1 MTHSIVFPR
10 GVEGK
15 AVSRID
21 FDRHFRRG
29 EGGKIGKR
37 GTRTH
42 RLHVDYYQFKFQFQF
57 QFHRSVSKAWHSEPD
72 IPFGRG
78 NLAELDYKPSLPTKH
93 DPPLLLAILHRKI
106 RGTILASL
114 SFQPLWNV
122 YCCERNRDVLECVPW
137 IVIKFYNV
145 ILIIYNEYF
154 SLWIPR
160 EWSFWSSIYSRL
172 KVYHVLEKFWYVR
185 VYKNELNINIFRR
198 GCTRKDLFSTNFI
211 FPR

>member
-1 MTHSIVFPR
+1 MTNIIFVSRVSTHSQTTIPRSQGCWKYSVVTRFRMTHSIVFPR

-29 EGGKIGKR
+29 EEGKIGKR

-78 NLAELDYKPSLPTKH
+78 NLAELDYKPSLPAKH
-93 DPPLLLAILHRKI
+93 DPPPPCWRSFIVRSEGPSLHRWVF
-106 RGTILASL
+106 SH
-114 SFQPLWNV
+114 
-122 YCCERNRDVLECVPW
+122 CETF
-137 IVIKFYNV
+137 IVA
-145 ILIIYNEYF
+145 NEIVT
-154 SLWIPR
+154 S
-160 EWSFWSSIYSRL
+160 
-172 KVYHVLEKFWYVR
+172 
-185 VYKNELNINIFRR
+185 
-198 GCTRKDLFSTNFI
+198 
-211 FPR
+211 

>member
-1 MTHSIVFPR
+1 MTNIIFEDVSRVSTHSQTTIPRSQGCWKYSVVRRWPRFRMTHSIVFPR

-78 NLAELDYKPSLPTKH
+78 NLAELDYKPSLPAKH
-93 DPPLLLAILHRKI
+93 DPPLPV
-106 RGTILASL
+106 G
-114 SFQPLWNV
+114 
-122 YCCERNRDVLECVPW
+122 D
-137 IVIKFYNV
+137 
-145 ILIIYNEYF
+145 
-154 SLWIPR
+154 
-160 EWSFWSSIYSRL
+160 SSS
-172 KVYHVLEKFWYVR
+172 
-185 VYKNELNINIFRR
+185 
-198 GCTRKDLFSTNFI
+198 
-211 FPR
+211 